1 MRGEIR
7 RELNEQ
13 TIFIAERKPIE
24 VIALRY
30 DEETNLGNFLE
41 LLKSNKSEP
50 VRYNGKNKTI
60 YIKKERGEIELTL
73 GNWVIYE
80 TNTDKSFWAIDHDIF
95 LKTYELVSLAGN
107 KYRKGVYQ
115 VEVCE
120 FTSLETED
128 ILDLIDFV
136 GIQER
141 GEVVCGIDKDELV
154 NSVQSK
160 GFILIDTLEGI
171 EKIFPREFLIKGVEG
186 EFYPV
191 QLQNFW
197 KVYKQLEKE

>member
-1 MRGEIR
+1 MSKP
-7 RELNEQ
+7 
-13 TIFIAERKPIE
+13 FIAERKPIE

-107 KYRKGVYQ
+107 KYRKKVCQ
-115 VEVCE
+115 VETCE
-120 FTSLETED
+120 FTSLEKDD
-128 ILDLIDFV
+128 IWNLIDFV
-136 GIQER
+136 GYQDR
-141 GEVVCGIDKDELV
+141 GDLICGVDKNELV
-154 NSVQSK
+154 TSVQSK
-160 GFILIDTLEGI
+160 GFLLIDTLEGL
-171 EKIFPREFLIKGVEG
+171 EKLFPKEFLIKGGEG

-191 QLQNFW
+191 KPENFW
-197 KVYKQLEKE
+197 KVYRQLEKE

>member
-1 MRGEIR
+1 MSKP
-7 RELNEQ
+7 
-13 TIFIAERKPIE
+13 FIVERKPIE

-30 DEETNLGNFLE
+30 DEKTNLGNFLE

-50 VRYNGKNKTI
+50 VRYDGSNKTI

-73 GNWVIYE
+73 GNWVIFE

-107 KYRKGVYQ
+107 RYRKKVYQ

-120 FTSLETED
+120 FTSLEKED

-136 GIQER
+136 QLQDR
-141 GEVVCGIDKDELV
+141 GDILSEIDKDKLV
-154 NSVQSK
+154 TSVQSK
-160 GFILIDTLEGI
+160 GFLLIDTLEGL
-171 EKIFPREFLIKGVEG
+171 EKLFPREFLIKGVEG

-191 QLQNFW
+191 KPENFW
-197 KVYKQLEKE
+197 KVYRQLEKE